1 MTSEQIVPYQYINYT
16 ISMWIIS
23 LQVVEIPSET
33 CSLDRP

>member
-1 MTSEQIVPYQYINYT
+1 MTSEQIIPYQYINYT

-23 LQVVEIPSET
+23 LQVVEFPSET